1 LIKAKSK
8 EKQSIKNI
16 NLIIYLY
23 NQPLKFLFYMT
34 NLFIQSPL
42 SQFEVV
48 NLIGINAPILGNL
61 HLNLTNLGLYASF
74 VLFIILGLHI
84 YGNNDTRLIPNKW
97 SISLE
102 SSYQSLN
109 TMVREQI
116 GSQSERYFPFVYSLF
131 FFILIGNLV
140 SNVPYSFAITASGVV
155 SLGLSFTIFI
165 GVTILAL
172 YIHKLKFFAFFIP
185 AGTPLNL
192 VPLLVLI
199 ELVSYLARAV
209 SLGVRLFANLT
220 AGHTLLKILSTY
232 LFKLFSGSLF
242 IAILTLI
249 PFAIFL
255 ALVGLEIAVSL
266 IQAFVFT
273 LLVCSYLRDAIE
285 LH

>member
-1 LIKAKSK
+1 MRAID
-8 EKQSIKNI
+8 
-16 NLIIYLY
+16 
-23 NQPLKFLFYMT
+23 
-34 NLFIQSPL
+34 NLFIFSPL
-42 SQFEVV
+42 SQFEVS
-48 NLIGINAPILGNL
+48 NLIGVNAPILGNL
-61 HLNLTNLGLYASF
+61 HLNLTNLSLYSIF
-74 VLFIILGLHI
+74 VFLTIIGLHI
-84 YGNNDTRLIPNKW
+84 YANNDNKIIPNNW
-97 SISLE
+97 SISFE
-102 SSYQSLN
+102 TSFQSLN

-116 GSQSERYFPFVYSLF
+116 GANMEIYFPFIYSIF
-131 FFILIGNLV
+131 FYILIANLI
-140 SNVPYSFAITASGVV
+140 SNVPYSFAVTASGVV
-155 SLGLSFTIFI
+155 SLGLSLTIFI

-172 YIHKLKFFAFFIP
+172 SIHGIKFFSFFIP
-185 AGTPLNL
+185 SGTPLAL

-232 LFKLFSGSLF
+232 LFKLFTGNLL

>member
-1 LIKAKSK
+1 M
-8 EKQSIKNI
+8 QGMN
-16 NLIIYLY
+16 
-23 NQPLKFLFYMT
+23 
-34 NLFIQSPL
+34 NLFIFSPL
-42 SQFEVV
+42 SQFEVT
-48 NLIGINAPILGNL
+48 NLIGVNAPILGNL
-61 HLNLTNLGLYASF
+61 HLNLTNLSLYSIF
-74 VLFIILGLHI
+74 VVLTILGLHI
-84 YGNNDTRLIPNKW
+84 YANNDNKIIPNNW
-97 SISLE
+97 SISFE
-102 SSYQSLN
+102 SSFQSLN
-109 TMVREQI
+109 SMVREQI
-116 GSQSERYFPFVYSLF
+116 GANMEIYFPFIYSIF
-131 FFILIGNLV
+131 FYILIANLI
-140 SNVPYSFAITASGVV
+140 SNVPYSFAVTASGVV
-155 SLGLSFTIFI
+155 SLGLSLTIFF

-172 YIHKLKFFAFFIP
+172 SIHGIKFFSFFIP
-185 AGTPLNL
+185 SGTPLAL

-209 SLGVRLFANLT
+209 SLGVRLFANIT

-232 LFKLFSGSLF
+232 LFKLFTGNLL

>member
-1 LIKAKSK
+1 M
-8 EKQSIKNI
+8 N
-16 NLIIYLY
+16 NLYI
-23 NQPLKFLFYMT
+23 F
-34 NLFIQSPL
+34 SPL
-42 SQFEVV
+42 NQFEVT
-48 NLIGINAPILGNL
+48 NLIGINAPVLGNL
-61 HLNLTNLGLYASF
+61 HLNLTNLSLYSIF
-74 VLFIILGLHI
+74 VVLTILGLHI
-84 YGNNDTRLIPNKW
+84 YANNDNKIIPNNW

-102 SSYQSLN
+102 SSFASLN
-109 TMVREQI
+109 TMVRDQI
-116 GSQSERYFPFVYSLF
+116 GVNSEKYFPFIYSIF
-131 FFILIGNLV
+131 FYILIANLI
-140 SNVPYSFAITASGVV
+140 SNVPYSFAVTASGVV
-155 SLGLSFTIFI
+155 SLGLSLTIFI

-172 YIHKLKFFAFFIP
+172 SIHGLNFFAFFIP
-185 AGTPLNL
+185 SGTPLNL

-209 SLGVRLFANLT
+209 SLGVRLFANIT

-232 LFKLFSGSLF
+232 LFKLFTGNLLV
-242 IAILTLI
+242 AILTLI

>member
-1 LIKAKSK
+1 M
-8 EKQSIKNI
+8 N
-16 NLIIYLY
+16 
-23 NQPLKFLFYMT
+23 
-34 NLFIQSPL
+34 NLFIFSPL
-42 SQFEVV
+42 SQFEVT

-61 HLNLTNLGLYASF
+61 HLNLTNLSLYSIF
-74 VLFIILGLHI
+74 VLLTILGLHL
-84 YGNNDTRLIPNKW
+84 YANNDNKIIPNNW
-97 SISLE
+97 SISFE
-102 SSYQSLN
+102 SSFQSLN
-109 TMVREQI
+109 SMVREQI
-116 GSQSERYFPFVYSLF
+116 GANMEIYFPFIYSMF
-131 FFILIGNLV
+131 FYILIANLI
-140 SNVPYSFAITASGVV
+140 SNVPYSFAVTASGVV
-155 SLGLSFTIFI
+155 SLGLSLTIFI

-172 YIHKLKFFAFFIP
+172 SIHGIKFFSFFIP
-185 AGTPLNL
+185 SGTPLAL

-199 ELVSYLARAV
+199 ELVSYLSRAV

-232 LFKLFSGSLF
+232 LFKLFTGNLF